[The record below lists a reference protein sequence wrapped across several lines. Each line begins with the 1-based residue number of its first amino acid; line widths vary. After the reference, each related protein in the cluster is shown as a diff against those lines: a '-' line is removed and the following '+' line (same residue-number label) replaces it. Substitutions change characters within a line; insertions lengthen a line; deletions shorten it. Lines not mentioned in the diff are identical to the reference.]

1 MAIELINEA
10 VNAGARQHK
19 ACAVLGIS
27 CRTMRRWQATP
38 DDLEDKRGQ
47 AQHHRPQALT
57 DDETQAILTVCNTP
71 EFASLPPTQ
80 IVPQLADKGIYLA
93 SESSFYRI
101 LKANNQV
108 NHRGKAQPPRV
119 VPKPLALVAYA
130 PNQVWSWDITYL
142 ATQIRGQFLRLYLM
156 VDVFTR
162 MIVGWEIHPEE
173 LADHASTLMIKTCM
187 KHHIKPDQLVLHSD
201 NGGPMKGATML
212 STLQRLGVVPSFSRP
227 SVSDDNPYSESLFK
241 TLKYTPS
248 YPKKPFASIEQARQW
263 VLGFVTWY
271 NHKHCHSGIKFVTPA
286 QRHRGED
293 EQILL
298 KRHHVYEQA
307 KRDMPKRWNNRS
319 TRNWQPINEVW
330 LNPPREHINESIN
343 LKRAA

>member
-27 CRTMRRWQATP
+27 CQTMRRWQATP

-47 AQHHRPQALT
+47 AQHHRPHALT
-57 DDETQAILTVCNTP
+57 EDETQAILTVCNTP

-142 ATQIRGQFLRLYLM
+142 ATQIRGQFLRLSLM

-162 MIVGWEIHPEE
+162 MIVGW
-173 LADHASTLMIKTCM
+173 
-187 KHHIKPDQLVLHSD
+187 
-201 NGGPMKGATML
+201 
-212 STLQRLGVVPSFSRP
+212 
-227 SVSDDNPYSESLFK
+227 
-241 TLKYTPS
+241 
-248 YPKKPFASIEQARQW
+248 
-263 VLGFVTWY
+263 
-271 NHKHCHSGIKFVTPA
+271 
-286 QRHRGED
+286 
-293 EQILL
+293 
-298 KRHHVYEQA
+298 
-307 KRDMPKRWNNRS
+307 
-319 TRNWQPINEVW
+319 
-330 LNPPREHINESIN
+330 
-343 LKRAA
+343 